1 MNELKELNWWEY
13 LVGRL
18 DEWTYRV
25 DLVRVVVLVT

>member
-1 MNELKELNWWEY
+1 MNGLKESTWWEY

-18 DEWTYRV
+18 DERTYRV